1 MSAHKTSG
9 KELAHLHEIE
19 RLARE
24 AAKASGITRA
34 LDQAIHH
41 GQRDAK
47 DYGYAFDAVADI
59 ADAVHTDLARLA
71 DEINADKWK

>member
-1 MSAHKTSG
+1 MAKNVEK
-9 KELAHLHEIE
+9 KELNRLVEIE

-24 AAKASGITRA
+24 AAKASSITKA

-47 DYGYAFDAVADI
+47 DYGYAFDAIADI
-59 ADAVHTDLARLA
+59 ADSVHSDLAKLA
-71 DEINADKWK
+71 DEINVDKWDK